1 MSDVYL
7 WLLPA
12 VFVVAALYASV
23 GHGGGSGYLAL
34 LALTGVVDPS
44 SMSTTALLLNVVVAG
59 IGSWTFARGGHLRWA
74 VTWPFIAASIPL
86 AFVGGLIDV
95 DAVVYGALLAISL
108 GAAAMRI
115 AYTARAEGADE
126 VVTSPLAADES
137 TSRGGVAT
145 MQAPTRLATRAP
157 RLRVAVPTGGAIGL
171 VSGIVGVG
179 GGIFLSPIMLLG
191 RWGTARQIAATSAVF
206 VLVNSIA
213 GLVGRAV
220 FGTLAVDGLAPLLL
234 AATLGGVLGAH
245 LGAHHVDGVRLRY
258 ALAAVLAVAAVK
270 SLLLVVPA

>member
-34 LALTGVVDPS
+34 LALAGVVDPT

-59 IGSWTFARGGHLRWA
+59 IGTWTFARGGHLRWTL
-74 VTWPFIAASIPL
+74 TWPFIAASIPL
-86 AFVGGLIDV
+86 AFVGGIIEV
-95 DAVVYGALLAISL
+95 EPVVYGALLAISL
-108 GAAAMRI
+108 GAAALRI
-115 AYTARAEGADE
+115 AQTAG
-126 VVTSPLAADES
+126 VHAADEIAAS
-137 TSRGGVAT
+137 AVAFEAPTSRERVAT
-145 MQAPTRLATRAP
+145 MQAPTKLAVRPP
-157 RLRVAVPTGGAIGL
+157 RLRVAVPTGGVIGL

-191 RWGTARQIAATSAVF
+191 RWGTARQVAATSAVF

-213 GLVGRAV
+213 GLIGRAAS
-220 FGTLAVDGLAPLLL
+220 GTLAVDGLAPLLL
-234 AATLGGVLGAH
+234 AATLGGVLGAR

>member
-1 MSDVYL
+1 MNDVYL

-12 VFVVAALYASV
+12 VFVVAALYSSV

-34 LALTGVVDPS
+34 LALTGVVDPA

-59 IGSWTFARGGHLRWA
+59 IGTWTFARGGHLRWS
-74 VTWPFIAASIPL
+74 VTWPFIVASIPL
-86 AFVGGLIDV
+86 AFVGGLVVV
-95 DAVVYGALLAISL
+95 DPVVYGALLAISL
-108 GAAAMRI
+108 GAAALRI
-115 AYTARAEGADE
+115 AQTARAHAADE
-126 VVTSPLAADES
+126 VDALPIAVAAS
-137 TSRGGVAT
+137 SSRGGVAT
-145 MQAPTRLATRAP
+145 MQAPTRRAARPP
-157 RLRVAVPTGGAIGL
+157 RLRVAIPTGGAIGL

-179 GGIFLSPIMLLG
+179 GGIFLSPIMMLG
-191 RWGTARQIAATSAVF
+191 RWGTARQVAATSAVF

-213 GLVGRAV
+213 GLIGRAAS
-220 FGTLAVDGLAPLLL
+220 GSLAVDGLAPLLL
-234 AATLGGVLGAH
+234 AATVGGVIGAR

>member
-1 MSDVYL
+1 MSDVYP

-34 LALTGVVDPS
+34 LALTGVVDPA

-59 IGSWTFARGGHLRWA
+59 IGTWTFARGGHLRWS
-74 VTWPFIAASIPL
+74 VTWPFIVASIPL
-86 AFVGGLIDV
+86 AFVGGLVDV
-95 DAVVYGALLAISL
+95 DPVVYGALLAISL
-108 GAAAMRI
+108 GAAALRI
-115 AYTARAEGADE
+115 AQTARAHAADE
-126 VVTSPLAADES
+126 VDALPIAVAAS
-137 TSRGGVAT
+137 SSRGGVAT
-145 MQAPTRLATRAP
+145 MQAPTRRAARPP
-157 RLRVAVPTGGAIGL
+157 RLRVAIPTGGAIGL

-179 GGIFLSPIMLLG
+179 GGIFLSPIMMLG
-191 RWGTARQIAATSAVF
+191 RWGTARQVAATSAVF

-213 GLVGRAV
+213 GLIGRAAS
-220 FGTLAVDGLAPLLL
+220 GSLAVDGLAPLLL
-234 AATLGGVLGAH
+234 AATVGGVIGAR

>member
-1 MSDVYL
+1 MNDVYL

-34 LALTGVVDPS
+34 LALTGVVDPA

-59 IGSWTFARGGHLRWA
+59 IGTWTFARGGHLRWS
-74 VTWPFIAASIPL
+74 VTWPFIVASIPL
-86 AFVGGLIDV
+86 AFVGGLVVV
-95 DAVVYGALLAISL
+95 DPVVYGALLAISL
-108 GAAAMRI
+108 GAAALRI
-115 AYTARAEGADE
+115 AQTARAHAADE
-126 VVTSPLAADES
+126 VDALPIAVAAS
-137 TSRGGVAT
+137 SSRGGVAT
-145 MQAPTRLATRAP
+145 MQAPTRRAARPP
-157 RLRVAVPTGGAIGL
+157 RLRVAIPTGGAIGL

-179 GGIFLSPIMLLG
+179 GGIFLSPIMMLG
-191 RWGTARQIAATSAVF
+191 RWGTARQVAATSAVF

-213 GLVGRAV
+213 GLIGRAAS
-220 FGTLAVDGLAPLLL
+220 GSLAVDGLAPLLL
-234 AATLGGVLGAH
+234 AATVGGVIGAR

>member
-1 MSDVYL
+1 MNDVYL

-34 LALTGVVDPS
+34 LALTGVVDPA

-59 IGSWTFARGGHLRWA
+59 IGTWTFARGGHLRWS
-74 VTWPFIAASIPL
+74 VTWPFIVASIPL
-86 AFVGGLIDV
+86 AFVGGLVDV
-95 DAVVYGALLAISL
+95 DPVVYGALLAISL
-108 GAAAMRI
+108 GAAALRI
-115 AYTARAEGADE
+115 AQTARVHGADDVVLSSLASE
-126 VVTSPLAADES
+126 VS

-145 MQAPTRLATRAP
+145 LRAPTRLEARP
-157 RLRVAVPTGGAIGL
+157 LRLRVAVPTGGAIGL

-179 GGIFLSPIMLLG
+179 GGIFLSPIMLLR

-206 VLVNSIA
+206 VLVNSFA
-213 GLVGRAV
+213 GLIGRAAS
-220 FGTLAVDGLAPLLL
+220 GSLAVDGLAPLLL
-234 AATLGGVLGAH
+234 AATAGGVIGAR

-258 ALAAVLAVAAVK
+258 ALAAVLAIAAVK